1 MHPNGAWWIVKRASS
16 DSSLLPSAMAWVRR
30 GGKKTAKVWESA
42 RAIGVFPETALGRRA
57 PPRPSSVVSREK
69 KKKRFRRAA
78 RLAILAIPT
87 LDFYG

>member
-1 MHPNGAWWIVKRASS
+1 VVDRETRILRFQ
-16 DSSLLPSAMAWVRR
+16 SL
-30 GGKKTAKVWESA
+30 
-42 RAIGVFPETALGRRA
+42 ALGDGLGGARGKENNKSVGVSEREFFPSRLSVVA

>member
-1 MHPNGAWWIVKRASS
+1 VVDRETRILRFQ
-16 DSSLLPSAMAWVRR
+16 SLALGDGLGEAR
-30 GGKKTAKVWESA
+30 GKENSKSVVESA
-42 RAIGVFPETALGRRA
+42 RAIGGSFFRDGSRSSRA
-57 PPRPSSVVSREK
+57 AASVVRRLAGK